1 MRIRIP
7 NADLR
12 RQASPCAPVNRRSL
26 QKMGLK
32 NGDLLRRVEAAL
44 HRPFVLEKECIDI
57 ARDFFSM
64 DVPALGA
71 VRGNDGGAIAPMHL
85 VLFEPKLS
93 IDIEVT
99 AGLPPRSFQP

>member
-1 MRIRIP
+1 MTMRNRIS
-7 NADLR
+7 NADMR
-12 RQASPCAPVNRRSL
+12 RQANPCAPVYRRSL

-32 NGDLLRRVEAAL
+32 NGDLLRCVEAAM
-44 HRPFVLEKECIDI
+44 HRPFVSEKECVDI

-71 VRGNDGGAIAPMHL
+71 VRGNDGGAIAAVHP
-85 VLFEPKLS
+85 VIFEPELG

-99 AGLPPRSFQP
+99 AGLA